1 MQLSKIF
8 VPILITEG
16 GIVIYFNEMQ
26 SLNAKLPID
35 ATDEMQSLMEVIE
48 EGIEIDFNEKQFL
61 NEKHGIQI
69 IPTSVVFVQ
78 LFRIL

>member
-1 MQLSKIF
+1 
-8 VPILITEG
+8 
-16 GIVIYFNEMQ
+16 
-26 SLNAKLPID
+26 
-35 ATDEMQSLMEVIE
+35 MEVIE

-69 IPTSVVFVQ
+69 ILTSVVFVQ

>member
-1 MQLSKIF
+1 
-8 VPILITEG
+8 
-16 GIVIYFNEMQ
+16 MQ